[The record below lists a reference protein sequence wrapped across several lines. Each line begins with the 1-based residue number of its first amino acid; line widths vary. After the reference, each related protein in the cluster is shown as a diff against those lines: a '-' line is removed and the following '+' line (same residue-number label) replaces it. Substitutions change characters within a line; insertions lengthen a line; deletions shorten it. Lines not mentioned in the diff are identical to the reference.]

1 MASPAAGAGGEAG
14 QGRDLGDP
22 KLPTRFDTIVCLD
35 VLEHL
40 PNPAGQLE
48 IFATRLKEQGT
59 ALMNWYF
66 FQGFNGEY
74 PFHFDDPQL
83 VECFFLTLQHN
94 FLEVFHPWLI
104 TTRAYRLM
112 PKGLSIK

>member
-1 MASPAAGAGGEAG
+1 
-14 QGRDLGDP
+14 
-22 KLPTRFDTIVCLD
+22 
-35 VLEHL
+35 
-40 PNPAGQLE
+40 
-48 IFATRLKEQGT
+48 
-59 ALMNWYF
+59 MNWYF

-83 VECFFLTLQHN
+83 VERFFLTLQRH

-112 PKGLSIK
+112 PKGLLMD